1 MNFPDVLN
9 KLPLDKMSAPQ
20 IGAMKDVFDSA
31 FNFYKIKQEEET
43 KRAEIEKELQIAIE
57 EIKSQKEVLLTAVGS
72 KHRENMTTILGLIE
86 HIDKAI
92 ERNDHQSLGMLLNGI
107 DNTLKN
113 NPFSSVKDITDK
125 NGRLKIEL

>member
-1 MNFPDVLN
+1 
-9 KLPLDKMSAPQ
+9 
-20 IGAMKDVFDSA
+20 
-31 FNFYKIKQEEET
+31 
-43 KRAEIEKELQIAIE
+43 
-57 EIKSQKEVLLTAVGS
+57 
-72 KHRENMTTILGLIE
+72 MTTILGLIE